1 MAFRTLL
8 VDRKKQYI
16 YIIHLVG
23 FHWRKR
29 GDGGPAWPVG
39 RDVLPGEG
47 RRPVEDDQLSS
58 PKPR

>member
-1 MAFRTLL
+1 M
-8 VDRKKQYI
+8 DKKKKYI
-16 YIIHLVG
+16 YIIHLVE

-29 GDGGPAWPVG
+29 EDGGSAWPVG